1 MAVGH
6 YAQQYKKNKMK
17 KTLLILLLFIS
28 TASFTQ
34 CVQLKKVKKMKISNK
49 ELVFPE
55 MTDEYE
61 KITPSQLKKIQTE
74 KQIAENQKTKA
85 NTSVHDTNYL
95 VVKKEYD
102 VNKDCLISYS
112 FNDKEHNFGTTIYQK
127 INPDGKEEIQNSMY
141 FTEVKTFNSGG
152 KLKSKE
158 LTFRGGKGDI
168 TVLKQFE
175 YDENG
180 NLLKAFDVSKIY
192 RLSLIDILKILERN
206 NLFIDFNRAGGFG
219 AEGIAPTSIQYGDT
233 NYGKIWSVMAK
244 ADSFAA
250 IIYDDNGEAIIH
262 RFDTTPEQPMPFRFF
277 SKLGFDNY
285 YGGKTIEEVEKET
298 GLKIFV
304 SY

>member
-1 MAVGH
+1 
-6 YAQQYKKNKMK
+6 
-17 KTLLILLLFIS
+17 
-28 TASFTQ
+28 
-34 CVQLKKVKKMKISNK
+34 MKISNK

-61 KITPSQLKKIQTE
+61 QLTPSHLKKIQQE
-74 KQIAENQKTKA
+74 KQIVENKKTKV
-85 NTSVHDTNYL
+85 NTSAHDTNYL
-95 VVKKEYD
+95 VVKKDYD
-102 VNKDCLISYS
+102 INNDCLISYS
-112 FNDKEHNFGTTIYQK
+112 FNNKEHNFGTTIYQK

-141 FTEVKTFNSGG
+141 FTEVKTFNPDG

-180 NLLKAFDVSKIY
+180 SLVKAFDISKTY
-192 RLSLIDILKILERN
+192 RLSLIDILKILEKN

-219 AEGIAPTSIQYGDT
+219 VEGIAPTSIQYGDT
-233 NYGKIWSVMAK
+233 NYGKIWSVMAR

-250 IIYDDNGEAIIH
+250 IIYDNNGQAIIH
-262 RFDTTPEQPMPFRFF
+262 KFDTTPEKPLPFRFF
-277 SKLGFDNY
+277 SKQGFDAY
-285 YGGKTIEEVEKET
+285 YNGKTIEEVERET

-304 SY
+304 SN